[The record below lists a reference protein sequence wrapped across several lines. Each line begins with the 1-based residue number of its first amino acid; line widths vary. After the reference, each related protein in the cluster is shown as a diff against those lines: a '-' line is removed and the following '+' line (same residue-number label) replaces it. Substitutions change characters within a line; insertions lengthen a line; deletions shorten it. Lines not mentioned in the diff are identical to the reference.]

1 METQITHTHTP
12 SDIGK
17 TILSLGAILAVFVA
31 FWGIQTSV
39 KSDLKPELADLRR
52 DVHNI
57 EEKVN
62 LMMGQQ
68 DMIVRRLNLM
78 K

>member
-1 METQITHTHTP
+1 MENPVIHSHTP

-39 KSDLKPELADLRR
+39 KSDIQPELADLRR
-52 DVHNI
+52 DVHSI

-68 DMIVRRLNLM
+68 DMIVRRLNLL